1 MKKLLLLIAISAIP
15 GFLLSHAQAQIG
27 DFGAIGEVKFSK
39 ELSRVVEI
47 SVGQELRFN
56 QFATSLSRSA
66 TSLES
71 DITIIDKVLRANF
84 EYKLL
89 FNRENGIYETRHRT
103 SAGLLMLYNY
113 NQFKFRLKTRLQST
127 YRDVETGEFKF
138 NPRYVWRN
146 NLELR
151 YDIFGSRFTPF
162 AYAESFC
169 RLNSIN
175 GFYLNSFRLGAGT
188 KYRLSQFNTL
198 NLELRFDQDIQVPNP
213 DNIVNL
219 NVGWSH
225 KL

>member
-89 FNRENGIYETRHRT
+89 FNRENGIFETRHRT
-103 SAGLLMLYNY
+103 SAGLLIEIDGGVGEANAARLFDAGVHVLVAGSAVFNSENPEAVIRQML
-113 NQFKFRLKTRLQST
+113 
-127 YRDVETGEFKF
+127 E
-138 NPRYVWRN
+138 
-146 NLELR
+146 
-151 YDIFGSRFTPF
+151 
-162 AYAESFC
+162 
-169 RLNSIN
+169 
-175 GFYLNSFRLGAGT
+175 
-188 KYRLSQFNTL
+188 
-198 NLELRFDQDIQVPNP
+198 
-213 DNIVNL
+213 
-219 NVGWSH
+219 
-225 KL
+225 

>member
-1 MKKLLLLIAISAIP
+1 MKKLLLLITICTIP
-15 GFLLSHAQAQIG
+15 GYLLSHAHAQIG
-27 DFGAIGEVKFSK
+27 DFGTMGEVNFSK
-39 ELSRVVEI
+39 ELSRAVEI

-56 QFATSLSRSA
+56 QLATSLSRSA
-66 TSLES
+66 TSIET

-89 FNRENGIYETRHRT
+89 FNRENGFFETRHRA

-113 NQFKFRLKTRLQST
+113 NQLKFRFKTRLQST
-127 YRDVETGEFKF
+127 YRDKETGEFKF

-169 RLNSIN
+169 RLNSVN
-175 GFYLNSFRLGAGT
+175 GFYFNSYRLGAGT

-198 NLELRFDQDIQVPNP
+198 SMELRFDQDIQVANP

-219 NVGWSH
+219 SIGWNH